1 MKHLLRFGLL
11 ACLMV
16 TQHAGA
22 TDYFVN
28 PTGNDEWSGTTKSAN
43 ADKTDGPFKTLDR
56 AKQAIRG
63 LKKAGAY
70 TDKVTV
76 NIASGTYTLNH
87 PLHFSFMDTGLPG
100 REIIWQGEQGAKVV
114 ISGGIALNCTHQN
127 TQVWDC
133 PLTQMPLNTEFFDP
147 NRIKGN
153 APTFE
158 LYVNQ
163 QKLHLARWP
172 DEGWAHIKLPLDQNT
187 QFSVMEALPA
197 LPEAIKNAQVHIFAS
212 NDWYDQYIGI
222 DTINPANNSFKLAS
236 ATVFPLDSGRRFYI
250 QNLPGLLN
258 APSEWFYNQ
267 ANKKISFIAPVGT
280 KPTEI
285 IVSSVPN
292 LLVAEGIKNI
302 SFKNISFQY
311 SAATAV
317 KVTGSN
323 DIILDQLDIHNIDGK
338 GVDISGGQNVQLINS
353 QIHHTGAHG
362 VIVTGGD
369 KLTLAPSGH
378 VINNNHI
385 HDVATKIL
393 TYSSAIELNGVG
405 VNITHNRL
413 EQGAGTGIL
422 LTGNEHLIEKNELSH
437 FCMQASDCGAFYS
450 GRDWSWRGNVI
461 RNNYFHDIN
470 GYGLQSINV
479 ANNQVVYTQ
488 TGAVGVYLDDGDSGF
503 EVSNNIFEN
512 AGTMSIQVGG
522 GRDNKIINNFFKT
535 DYYAVWVDDRWP
547 AYDWNQNAKN
557 LAASPY
563 QTALWQQKYPELAA
577 PMFNRTWPEGNK
589 IERNIMVSGKP
600 NGLLLRYF
608 VPMQSTVI
616 GHNLVWAIEGKPT
629 VDYKILDL
637 NKAFGGAPWH
647 QWIAEGLELNSIVA
661 DPCMSIVNKKL
672 VTCATS
678 PIKTIGFQPIAT
690 DIGLV
695 K

>member
-1 MKHLLRFGLL
+1 MKQIQHFGLL
-11 ACLMV
+11 ACLIISINA
-16 TQHAGA
+16 HA
-22 TDYFVN
+22 TDYYVN
-28 PTGNDEWSGTTKSAN
+28 PLGNDEWSGTTKSAN
-43 ADKTDGPFKTLDR
+43 QNQIDGPFKTLER

-63 LKKAGAY
+63 LKKSGAY

-76 NIASGTYTLNH
+76 NIAGGTYTLNH
-87 PLHFSFMDTGLPG
+87 PLHFSLMDTGLPG
-100 REIIWQGEQGAKVV
+100 REITWQGEPGAKVV
-114 ISGGIALNCTHQN
+114 ISGGIPLNCTLQN
-127 TQVWDC
+127 TQVWEC

-158 LYVNQ
+158 LYVNG

-187 QFSVMEALPA
+187 QFSVMETLPA
-197 LPEAIKNAQVHIFAS
+197 LPEAIKTAQVHIFAGS
-212 NDWYDQYIGI
+212 DWFDQYIGVKAFNQ
-222 DTINPANNSFKLAS
+222 TANTLILSSPTNQALM
-236 ATVFPLDSGRRFYI
+236 SGRRFYI
-250 QNLPGLLN
+250 QNLPSLLN
-258 APSEWFYNQ
+258 APSEWFYDQ

-311 SAATAV
+311 SAATAIT
-317 KVTGSN
+317 VTGSN
-323 DIILDQLDIHNIDGK
+323 DIRLDQVDIHNIDGK

-362 VIVTGGD
+362 IIVTGGD
-369 KLTLAPSGH
+369 KLTLTPSGH
-378 VINNNHI
+378 IIDNNHI

-393 TYSSAIELNGVG
+393 TFSSALEISGIGVR
-405 VNITHNRL
+405 ITHNLL

-422 LTGNEHLIEKNELSH
+422 LAGNEHLIEKNELSH
-437 FCMQASDCGAFYS
+437 FCAQSADCGAFYT
-450 GRDWSWRGNVI
+450 GRDWSWRGNI
-461 RNNYFHDIN
+461 FRNNYIHDMIS
-470 GYGLQSINV
+470 YGLQSVDI
-479 ANNQVVYTQ
+479 ANNHLVYSDT
-488 TGAVGVYLDDGDSGF
+488 ASVGVYLDDGASGF
-503 EVSNNIFEN
+503 DVSNNIFEN

-535 DYYAVWVDDRWP
+535 DNYAILIDDRWP
-547 AYDWNQNAKN
+547 AYDWSLNQKA
-557 LAASPY
+557 LDASPY
-563 QTALWQQKYPELAA
+563 KTALWQQKYPELVA

-589 IERNIMVSGKP
+589 IELNIMVSGKP
-600 NGLLLRYF
+600 NGLLVRYF
-608 VPMQSTVI
+608 VPMQSTLI
-616 GHNLVWAIEGKPT
+616 GHNLLWAIEGKPT

-637 NKAFGGAPWH
+637 NKLVGGASWQ
-647 QWIAEGLELNSIVA
+647 QWVSEGLERNSVVA

-678 PIKTIGFQPIAT
+678 PSKTIGFQSIAT